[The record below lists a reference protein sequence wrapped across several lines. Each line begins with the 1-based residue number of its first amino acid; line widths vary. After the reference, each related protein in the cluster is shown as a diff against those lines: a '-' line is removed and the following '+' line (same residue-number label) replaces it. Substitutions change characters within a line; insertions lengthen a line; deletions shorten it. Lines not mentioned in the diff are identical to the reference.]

1 MFENLRRD
9 ATAYKKDGGWC
20 GQPGFWI
27 IAVYRLGMWAH
38 SFRSPLLRIPLW
50 ILYRIARFPLR
61 LFNVDVWAGADGA
74 RIGPGLRLI
83 HPANII
89 IARDV
94 EIGENCLIFHEV
106 TLGTGNVPGKP
117 KIGSNVDIYPGARI
131 LGGVVIGDRSMIGA
145 NCVVTT
151 DVPADFV
158 VVPPVS
164 RILPKALS
172 PVAVR
177 GAQRT
182 AAERQNA
189 HRQPSES

>member
-9 ATAYKKDGGWC
+9 ASAYKMDGGWC
-20 GQPGFWI
+20 GHPGFWI

-38 SFRSPLLRIPLW
+38 SFDSPFLRIPLW
-50 ILYRIARFPLR
+50 ILYRVARVPLR
-61 LFNVDVWAGADGA
+61 IFNVDLWAGAKGA

-83 HPANII
+83 HPSNII

-94 EIGENCLIFHEV
+94 EIGSDCLIFHEV
-106 TLGTGNVPGKP
+106 TPGTGNIPGRP
-117 KIGSNVDIYPGARI
+117 KIGNNVDIYPGARI

-158 VVPPVS
+158 VVPPPS

-172 PVAVR
+172 PVARR
-177 GAQRT
+177 GAAPGAPEPQRRR
-182 AAERQNA
+182 ES
-189 HRQPSES
+189 SEA